1 MHRTKDEC
9 CRGPLPHQLVT
20 EHTRGLSS
28 DRRVSKGL
36 LGDEGVVVEPVQQ
49 LVALRADNSGL
60 NVVNVR
66 VDEAGRNQTARIVG
80 NVGVGWQFGSQRTI
94 RADRLDHA
102 VAADHKAIGLM
113 NECRSGIGEKRIV
126 AAKN

>member
-1 MHRTKDEC
+1 
-9 CRGPLPHQLVT
+9 LPHQFVT
-20 EHTRGLSS
+20 ENTRSLLS

-66 VDEAGRNQTARIVG
+66 VDEAGRNQTA
-80 NVGVGWQFGSQRTI
+80 
-94 RADRLDHA
+94 
-102 VAADHKAIGLM
+102 
-113 NECRSGIGEKRIV
+113 E
-126 AAKN
+126 